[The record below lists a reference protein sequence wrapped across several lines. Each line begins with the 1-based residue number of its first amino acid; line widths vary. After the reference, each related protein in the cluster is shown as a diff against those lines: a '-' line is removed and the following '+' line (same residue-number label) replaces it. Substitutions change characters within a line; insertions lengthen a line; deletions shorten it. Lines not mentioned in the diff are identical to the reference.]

1 MEVEIVNDCEIQY
14 LSEREIQYLSEL
26 DERMT
31 GFERILLLKLKI
43 SGGEI

>member
-1 MEVEIVNDCEIQY
+1 MEVEIVNDC
-14 LSEREIQYLSEL
+14 EIQYLSEL